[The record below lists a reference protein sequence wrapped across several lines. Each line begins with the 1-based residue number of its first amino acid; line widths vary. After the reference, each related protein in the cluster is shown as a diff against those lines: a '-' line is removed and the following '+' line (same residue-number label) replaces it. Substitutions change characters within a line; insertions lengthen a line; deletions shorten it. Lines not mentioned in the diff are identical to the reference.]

1 MGSISADSSP
11 LIVIDGYPVPEGLS
25 TLDMA
30 DIASIEVLKDAASAA
45 IYGSRAANGVI
56 LVTTKEGNA
65 SKAKYSVKAST
76 GLKWAYKLHPIM
88 SSKDYYNMMGYEAA
102 LQNKSIAANDEAFGL
117 INNYTDWQREG
128 FRTLHRFIRCN
139 SPYRAAK
146 KTLRITS
153 PATMHRKTV
162 L

>member
-117 INNYTDWQREG
+117 INNYTDWQRKDC
-128 FRTLHRFIRCN
+128 RTLHRFIRCN
-139 SPYRAAK
+139 FRIGRQ

>member
-88 SSKDYYNMMGYEAA
+88 SSKDYYNMMAM
-102 LQNKSIAANDEAFGL
+102 KPP
-117 INNYTDWQREG
+117 
-128 FRTLHRFIRCN
+128 C
-139 SPYRAAK
+139 
-146 KTLRITS
+146 KTN
-153 PATMHRKTV
+153 P
-162 L
+162 

>member
-102 LQNKSIAANDEAFGL
+102 LQNTSIIIPTGNGKDC
-117 INNYTDWQREG
+117 
-128 FRTLHRFIRCN
+128 RTLHRFIRCN